1 MNHRIKRI
9 LCLLLCAAL
18 LAGLTA
24 CGREKGTT
32 ATYVVKNG
40 VSPYRILIP
49 EDASSQLRFA
59 ASDLQFFFKE
69 ATGANLEITTQ
80 AENVKGKYLSI
91 GETAVFKA
99 SGMRLEQSELGNDGY
114 KLLTYGDAVV
124 MAGLTDEAST
134 YAVYGYL
141 AAQFGLEIYGNDIWE
156 ITETKEAALAD
167 LDVTDVPDILFRCGG
182 NSYSWYGSTKNMSRM
197 RMRTMDEG
205 WGLVTHTYFQILP
218 PSEYLQA
225 HPEWYNDPAAPNE
238 LCLSNEEMKAQ
249 FIENLKQIILD
260 TPDCI
265 YYMLGHEDGSPFC
278 GCANCQAVRDRYNGV
293 NSALMVLFTNDV
305 VEKINAWA
313 KETIP
318 ERTLKF
324 CTFAY
329 TSTEAAPVDYDI
341 ATQTY
346 SPINGDEKL
355 LLADNLGIMLAPISS
370 HVSVPYMENGTARA
384 TFEGWSV
391 LTDNL
396 YVWGYSAPF
405 SNYLVP
411 FDAFGAYAQN
421 YRNYVEMGAEYV
433 FEQGFISGYV
443 PNFHELRGYLISK
456 LMWDT
461 SLDTDTLV
469 RNFMRNY
476 YGAGWESIYEFFTL
490 WRLRLTE
497 LEEQSMYSYTAAQ
510 LVQDWCQPELYPK
523 SLLDQYETLFDAAL
537 AENEALKETDPQRYE
552 VYRDNI
558 RAERCLIRYL
568 ELSIYAQYYDADTY
582 QTMIDEFSDIAASKS
597 FTQYQEGGAS
607 VQELLRLWSENL
619 NGR

>member
-1 MNHRIKRI
+1 MKYRMKRI
-9 LCLLLCAAL
+9 FSLLLCAVL
-18 LAGLTA
+18 LLGLAA
-24 CGREKGTT
+24 CGDSGKT

-49 EDASSQLRFA
+49 ENASNQLRFA
-59 ASDLQFFFKE
+59 ASDLQFFFRE

-80 AENVKGKYLSI
+80 AEDVKGKYLSI
-91 GETAVFKA
+91 GETAVFRA
-99 SGMRLEQSELGNDGY
+99 SGMQLDRDELGNDGY

-124 MAGLTDEAST
+124 MAGLTDVAST

-141 AAQFGLEIYGNDIWE
+141 AAQFGLEIYANDIWE
-156 ITETKEAALAD
+156 IDRTEKALLAE
-167 LDVTDVPDILFRCGG
+167 LHTTDVPDIPFRCGG
-182 NSYSWYGSTKNMSRM
+182 NSFSWYGTTEYMSRM

-205 WGLVTHTYFQILP
+205 WGLATHTYFQILP
-218 PSEYLQA
+218 PGEYLQA
-225 HPEWYNDPAAPNE
+225 HPDWYNDPATPNE

-260 TPDCI
+260 TPDCT
-265 YYMLGHEDGSPFC
+265 YYMLGHEDGNPLCSC
-278 GCANCQAVRDRYNGV
+278 TNCQAVRDRYNGM

-329 TSTEAAPVDYDI
+329 TTTEAAPVDYDS
-341 ATQTY
+341 AAQTY

-370 HVSVPYMENGTARA
+370 HVSVPYMENGTAHA

-396 YVWGYSAPF
+396 YVWAYSAPF

-421 YRNYVEMGAEYV
+421 YRDYVEMGAEYV
-433 FEQGFISGYV
+433 FEQGFVSGYA

-476 YGAGWESIYEFFTL
+476 YGAGWESIYEFFTF
-490 WRLRLTE
+490 WRLRMTE

-510 LVQDWCQPELYPK
+510 LVQDWCQPELFPK
-523 SLLDQYETLFDAAL
+523 SLLDQYEALFDAAL
-537 AENEALKETDPQRYE
+537 TENEALKETDPEQYE
-552 VYRDNI
+552 VCRDNI

-582 QTMIDEFSDIAASKS
+582 QAMLDEFSDIAASKG
-597 FTQYQEGGAS
+597 FTQYNEGGAS
-607 VQELLRLWSENL
+607 VQELVRLWSENL